1 MIYQFINGLALDWKC
16 SSSTRSTRKTCRSK
30 RKILRTKRTFT
41 LIKMRPKSFLSN
53 LPSLHKIT
61 SAHFWTETS
70 SGSFSK
76 YSRHNSSIYFLNS
89 DLLHEHFR
97 MTEEILMDRVFR
109 AFDADSDSLISMKD
123 WVVGLSIFLRG
134 SLEEKTD
141 CKNNKK
147 DCSSTKMFRF
157 IPRVRFERRRLYF
170 PRRDVSAP
178 QKLPCQAASRRRPR
192 WGRQRARGDYTQ
204 KNGKNVFSNFII

>member
-1 MIYQFINGLALDWKC
+1 M
-16 SSSTRSTRKTCRSK
+16 
-30 RKILRTKRTFT
+30 RTKRTFT

-53 LPSLHKIT
+53 LPSLRKIT

-76 YSRHNSSIYFLNS
+76 YSRRASISFLNS

-141 CKNNKK
+141 CKSNKK
-147 DCSSTKMFRF
+147 YCSQQKCSDSFRVYDLNGDGFISREEMFQLLKNCLVKQPAEEDPDEGVKELVEITLKKM
-157 IPRVRFERRRLYF
+157 V
-170 PRRDVSAP
+170 
-178 QKLPCQAASRRRPR
+178 QKFLK
-192 WGRQRARGDYTQ
+192 TLF
-204 KNGKNVFSNFII
+204 FSFFY